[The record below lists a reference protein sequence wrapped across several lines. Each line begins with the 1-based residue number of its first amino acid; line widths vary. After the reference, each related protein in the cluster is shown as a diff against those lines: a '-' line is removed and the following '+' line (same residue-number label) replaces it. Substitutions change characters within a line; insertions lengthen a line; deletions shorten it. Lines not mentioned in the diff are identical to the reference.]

1 MRSIQAPT
9 VFVHT
14 GTVKTGSTYIQKAFY
29 DNRTVFERF
38 GVSYPTVSPLT
49 IDRYANADFT
59 LDRSWDEEA
68 REAITGAATPQ
79 VLISEEG
86 IFGMMSRLWHP
97 AFEGLPV
104 NRNRY
109 PAVYRTEREPYR
121 PVDMQEVE
129 MLMNGILSRKG

>member
-49 IDRYANADFT
+49 
-59 LDRSWDEEA
+59 
-68 REAITGAATPQ
+68 
-79 VLISEEG
+79 
-86 IFGMMSRLWHP
+86 
-97 AFEGLPV
+97 
-104 NRNRY
+104 
-109 PAVYRTEREPYR
+109 VYRTEREPYR